1 MTPSQYSRGVRG
13 RSFRSSSD
21 RASDGGES
29 GAMEDSATGDS
40 DLARAG
46 NIGDGECGHEGCDCG
61 LSGGE
66 VGSAWVDLVLAS
78 HLLFENEI

>member
-1 MTPSQYSRGVRG
+1 
-13 RSFRSSSD
+13 
-21 RASDGGES
+21 
-29 GAMEDSATGDS
+29 MEDSATGDS